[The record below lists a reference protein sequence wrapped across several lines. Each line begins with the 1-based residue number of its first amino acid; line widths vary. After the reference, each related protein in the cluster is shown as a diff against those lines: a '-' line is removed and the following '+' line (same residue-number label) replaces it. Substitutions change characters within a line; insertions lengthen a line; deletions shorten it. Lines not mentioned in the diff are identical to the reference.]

1 MSRHRRRKL
10 RSPAATD
17 LALRGARPW
26 LSSRPTVAGIIARNV
41 QMTADSDMIGAVPV
55 RTRGVFTHRDDFLMP
70 ACAERGLVRT
80 AMFHALA
87 DVPRAGR
94 LR

>member
-1 MSRHRRRKL
+1 MSWHRRRKL
-10 RSPAATD
+10 RSRRLQIGRLELTE
-17 LALRGARPW
+17 G
-26 LSSRPTVAGIIARNV
+26 LSSRPTVAGVIARNV
-41 QMTADSDMIGAVPV
+41 QMIADSDVIGAVPV
-55 RTRGVFTHRDDFLMP
+55 RTRGVSTHRDDFLMP

-80 AMFHALA
+80 AMFHAPA